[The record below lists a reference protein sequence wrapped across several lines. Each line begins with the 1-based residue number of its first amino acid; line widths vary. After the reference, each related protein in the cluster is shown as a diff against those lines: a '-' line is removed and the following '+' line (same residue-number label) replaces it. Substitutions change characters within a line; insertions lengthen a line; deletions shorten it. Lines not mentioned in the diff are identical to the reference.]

1 MKLSAKAWNDYV
13 ARLSRLNRKAGQLMK
28 DYIDRHGMED
38 VDALI
43 AYANALVTKY
53 GEGSAELAAQ
63 MYDAMAAAEG
73 VTVPVAVPAATASY
87 DEVAQMVYGTQN
99 SPPLMQGGV
108 SRLVKQAGADT
119 TLQNARRDG
128 AEWAWI
134 PNGDTCA
141 FCITLASRGWQ
152 KASSKALKGGH
163 AQHIH
168 AHCNCEYAIRF
179 NHNTTVAGYD
189 PDKYLKQYR
198 DAGGNINA
206 MRRANYAE
214 NKDAINAQKRAAYA
228 ARVQNDTKEQS

>member
-1 MKLSAKAWNDYV
+1 MRVSAKSWSEYV
-13 ARLSRLNRKAGQLMK
+13 ERLSRLNQKAGKLMK
-28 DYIDRHGMED
+28 EYIDRHGMED
-38 VDALI
+38 TDALI

-73 VTVPVAVPAATASY
+73 ASVPAAVPAATASY
-87 DEVAQMVYGTQN
+87 SEVAQMVTATQN

-119 TLQNARRDG
+119 TLQNAQRDG
-128 AEWAWI
+128 AEWAWV
-134 PNGDTCA
+134 PHGDTCA

-152 KASSKALKGGH
+152 KATTKALKGGH

-168 AHCNCEYAIRF
+168 AHCDCEYAVRF
-179 NHNTTVAGYD
+179 RRSTTVAGYD
-189 PDKYLKQYR
+189 PEEYLKRYR
-198 DAGGNINA
+198 DAGSNINA
-206 MRRANYAE
+206 MRRARYAE

>member
-1 MKLSAKAWNDYV
+1 MRLSAKAWNDYV
-13 ARLSRLNRKAGQLMK
+13 ARLSRLNQKAGQLMK

-38 VDALI
+38 ADALI

-73 VTVPVAVPAATASY
+73 VTVPAAVPADTASY

-152 KASSKALKGGH
+152 EASAKALKGGH

-198 DAGGNINA
+198 DAGSNINA
-206 MRRANYAE
+206 MRRARYAE

>member
-1 MKLSAKAWNDYV
+1 MRVSAKSWSEYV
-13 ARLSRLNRKAGQLMK
+13 ERLSRLNQKAGKLMK
-28 DYIDRHGMED
+28 EYIDRHGMED
-38 VDALI
+38 TDALI

-73 VTVPVAVPAATASY
+73 VTVPAAVPAATASY
-87 DEVAQMVYGTQN
+87 SEVAQMVTATQN

-119 TLQNARRDG
+119 TLQNAQRDG
-128 AEWAWI
+128 AEWAWV
-134 PNGDTCA
+134 PHGDTCA

-152 KASSKALKGGH
+152 KATTKALKGGH
-163 AQHIH
+163 APHIH
-168 AHCNCEYAIRF
+168 AHCDCEYAVRF
-179 NHNTTVAGYD
+179 RRSTTVAGYD
-189 PDKYLKQYR
+189 PEEYLKRYR
-198 DAGGNINA
+198 DAGSNINA
-206 MRRANYAE
+206 LRRERYAE

>member
-1 MKLSAKAWNDYV
+1 MRLSAKAWNDYV
-13 ARLSRLNRKAGQLMK
+13 TRLSRLNQKAGQLMK

-38 VDALI
+38 TDALI

-73 VTVPVAVPAATASY
+73 ASVPAAVPAATASY
-87 DEVAQMVYGTQN
+87 DEVAQMVYATQN

-152 KASSKALKGGH
+152 KAGKITLKGNH
-163 AQHIH
+163 ASHIH
-168 AHCNCEYAIRF
+168 AHCDCEYAIRF
-179 NHNTTVAGYD
+179 NSSTTVAGYD

-206 MRRANYAE
+206 MRRARYAE
-214 NKDAINAQKRAAYA
+214 DKDAINAQKRAAYA
-228 ARVQNDTKEQS
+228 ARAEYDSKEQS

>member
-1 MKLSAKAWNDYV
+1 MRLSAKAWNDYV
-13 ARLSRLNRKAGQLMK
+13 ARLSRLNQKAGQLMK

-38 VDALI
+38 TDALI

-73 VTVPVAVPAATASY
+73 VTVPAAVPADTASY

-152 KASSKALKGGH
+152 KAYAKALKGGH

-179 NHNTTVAGYD
+179 NRNTTVAGYD

-198 DAGGNINA
+198 DAGSNINA
-206 MRRANYAE
+206 MRRARYAE

>member
-1 MKLSAKAWNDYV
+1 MRVSEKSWSEYV
-13 ARLSRLNRKAGQLMK
+13 ERLSRLNQKAGNLMK
-28 DYIDRHGMED
+28 EYIERHGMED
-38 VDALI
+38 TDALI

-73 VTVPVAVPAATASY
+73 ASVPAAVPAATASY
-87 DEVAQMVYGTQN
+87 SEVAQMVTATQN

-119 TLQNARRDG
+119 TLQNAQRDG

-134 PNGDTCA
+134 PHGDTCA

-152 KASSKALKGGH
+152 RATAKALRGGH

-168 AHCNCEYAIRF
+168 AHCDCEYAVRF
-179 NHNTTVAGYD
+179 RRNTTVAGYD
-189 PDKYLKQYR
+189 PERYLKRYR
-198 DAGGNINA
+198 DAGSNINA
-206 MRRANYAE
+206 LRRERYAE

-228 ARVQNDTKEQS
+228 ARTEKDTKEQS